1 MIIYLINCTL
11 HYNHHVDISFTG
23 YGKDDGMYVYVPV
36 TKICLKERQGGE
48 IYIPETVK
56 NSEGSE
62 IFRIAIGQLV
72 SITYMG
78 D

>member
-23 YGKDDGMYVYVPV
+23 YGKDDGKYVYVPV
-36 TKICLKERQGGE
+36 TKISLREKQGGE
-48 IYIPETVK
+48 IYIPEQVK
-56 NSEGSE
+56 DSEGNK
-62 IFRIAIGQLV
+62 IFRIAINQLEN
-72 SITYMG
+72 ITYMG